1 MRNKLLVLMVLLSSV
16 LLSGCIFEPQE
27 KLLPVNYDQ
36 TNITI
41 KYVVTSSILD
51 KNDFPDFNLK
61 DHIYFVYPENL
72 SLTLD
77 TESLHGTGAVDATNE
92 IPKGYRIYGSEEA
105 YNSSKR
111 FILLQYKVFD
121 NDGRLNDSMN
131 LTATDYINHGFKSK
145 ILNGT
150 YKGRIFALENETKD
164 MNITIILFGYDTIIG
179 KIGVQDY
186 KDMSLN
192 ESLKILDIVEDRLKI
207 NTKQVQV
214 SNTFESHQR
223 SGI

>member
-1 MRNKLLVLMVLLSSV
+1 MKNKLLVLMVLLSALS
-16 LLSGCIFEPQE
+16 SGCIFEPQE

-36 TNITI
+36 KNITI
-41 KYVVTSSILD
+41 NYVVTTSILD

-61 DHIYFVYPENL
+61 DHIYFVFPENL

-77 TESLHGTGAVDATNE
+77 TESSHGTGTVDASSE
-92 IPKGYRIYGSEEA
+92 IPNGYRIYGSEEA

-111 FILLQYKVFD
+111 FMLLQYKVFD
-121 NDGRLNDSMN
+121 NGDRLNDSMN
-131 LTATDYINHGFKSK
+131 LTVTDYVNHGFKSK

-186 KDMSLN
+186 KDKSLN
-192 ESLKILDIVEDRLKI
+192 ESLKILDIVQDRLKI

-214 SNTFESHQR
+214 SNMFGSHPK
-223 SGI
+223 

>member
-1 MRNKLLVLMVLLSSV
+1 MKNKLLVLVIISSA

-27 KLLPVNYDQ
+27 KLLPANYNQ
-36 TNITI
+36 KNITI
-41 KYVVTSSILD
+41 KYVVTTNILD

-61 DHIYFVYPENL
+61 DHLYFVSPENL

-77 TESLHGTGAVDATNE
+77 TESSHGTGAVDASIE
-92 IPKGYRIYGSEEA
+92 IPRGYRIYGSEEA

-121 NDGRLNDSMN
+121 NDDKLNDSMN
-131 LTATDYINHGFKSK
+131 LTVTDYVNHGFKSK

-164 MNITIILFGYDTIIG
+164 MNVTIILFGYDTVVG

-186 KDMSLN
+186 KDKSLN
-192 ESLKILDIVEDRLKI
+192 ESLKILNIVEDRLKI

-214 SNTFESHQR
+214 SNIFGNHP
-223 SGI
+223 SGGI